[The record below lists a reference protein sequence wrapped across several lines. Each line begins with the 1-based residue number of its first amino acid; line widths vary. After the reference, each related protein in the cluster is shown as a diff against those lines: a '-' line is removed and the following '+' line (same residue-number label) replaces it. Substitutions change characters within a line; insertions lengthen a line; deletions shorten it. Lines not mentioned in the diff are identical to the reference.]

1 MRANIKKHLLYEQKM
16 ESHRMVNL
24 DERYEKI
31 ICKLENDI
39 REKLSVS
46 NFSFLIRIV
55 QTNLKMQLY
64 NDYLEEK
71 VTK

>member
-16 ESHRMVNL
+16 ESHRIVNL

-55 QTNLKMQLY
+55 
-64 NDYLEEK
+64 
-71 VTK
+71 